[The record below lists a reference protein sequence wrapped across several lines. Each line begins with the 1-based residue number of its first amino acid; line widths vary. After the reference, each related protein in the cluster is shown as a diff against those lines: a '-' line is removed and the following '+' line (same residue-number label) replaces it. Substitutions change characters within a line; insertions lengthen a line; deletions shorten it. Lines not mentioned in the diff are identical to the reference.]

1 MLMRTSVICDSLISL
16 LTFRLLNLKKNII
29 ILPVLGFKIDKQHT
43 LSSLK
48 TILLQSV
55 SFHFVFG
62 NIHYYLSCQESWR
75 DDTDVLTSQ
84 CLSSWFIRLQCEA
97 LLMCKSST
105 SNICYSIDH
114 MDWCGWSRWLCALFL
129 PPSLFHVYSSWS
141 CVLGWRGQLSIIG
154 EDDSWVT
161 DMSSC
166 TSLLE
171 PPNKSA
177 TVHIR
182 LCN

>member
-1 MLMRTSVICDSLISL
+1 M
-16 LTFRLLNLKKNII
+16 
-29 ILPVLGFKIDKQHT
+29 LGFKIDKQHT

-48 TILLQSV
+48 TILSQSV

-62 NIHYYLSCQESWR
+62 NSHYYLRYSRIMKRWYKCPDFSVSVKLIHKA
-75 DDTDVLTSQ
+75 T
-84 CLSSWFIRLQCEA
+84 CEA

-105 SNICYSIDH
+105 SYICYSIDH

-177 TVHIR
+177 MVHIR
-182 LCN
+182 ICN